1 MKNRKEDEMDVE
13 RGRQSSKRDSKR
25 KRDDNSG
32 SPEPRKQ
39 SRADQPEKAQEGG
52 GLREMGVNEMNALR
66 SKLGLKPL
74 SIDPDS
80 SNKDSQKPVKVEPAV
95 VVDVEDKIAMIKER
109 REKREM
115 EKVQKCKTLGDSDSE
130 GDDAMSWILKSK
142 RQKELK
148 EQEAASKRLLSR
160 FEESDDDSSDSDD
173 PVALR
178 RLRAQKK
185 AKAQKGKTQV
195 KREEEDEDAELILG
209 HSFNDLDFGRGE
221 YLTLADKPILKA
233 VGSDQYDI
241 DDEEDEI
248 ENIALREKEKRR
260 HNAEVKAGKGK
271 YNAYDEDNPE
281 DDILA
286 KYNEDHEKPKK
297 SAIKIKGGIVQDE
310 QDKVAE
316 IRRKIAES
324 ARSMETVSGQFQVT
338 EASDFYSKEEI
349 AQFRKNR
356 TQKTKK
362 GKRKTTLADEIIKPE
377 NHNPESELGSSALR
391 QDKKKEANLKEIMD
405 SLEKKSKYQEAIE
418 RKNEESK
425 WAFQNDDVDED
436 ESLYQSLAKARN
448 FTQKRKKEFEE
459 AIAHSVD
466 SVGMDIEVDRKVGLV
481 LDENTDFTNSVP
493 TQAQLDEEDSIAA
506 ALKRKAM
513 NKRKAMDLLDKVV
526 PVSTTKRAVDKTV
539 VESEMEEEKPAEDIA
554 TMLVGDVPLVNK
566 GLAATLEFLRKRGGT
581 DIKDQ
586 AAVRSRPADVHI
598 EVDNTDDV
606 IIEYRDERGRI
617 LSTKQSFREQS
628 YRFHGKAPGKKKI
641 AKQLRRE
648 EEDIRRKENVSDG
661 ILDQRLD
668 TFKKTQVDS
677 ALPYVVMQGNT
688 SKMLEQRQ
696 RITENIQ
703 EKQLEKSINKSK
715 ST

>member
-1 MKNRKEDEMDVE
+1 MKNRREDEMDVD
-13 RGRQSSKRDSKR
+13 RGRHSTKKDSKR
-25 KRDDNSG
+25 KRNGSSE
-32 SPEPRKQ
+32 SPERKKP
-39 SRADQPEKAQEGG
+39 SRDLPEKVEEGG
-52 GLREMGVNEMNALR
+52 GLREMGTDEMNALR
-66 SKLGLKPL
+66 AKLGLKPL
-74 SIDPDS
+74 SLGSDNSKNRDP
-80 SNKDSQKPVKVEPAV
+80 QPVKVESTPQ
-95 VVDVEDKIAMIKER
+95 DVEDKIAMIREK

-148 EQEAASKRLLSR
+148 EQEAATKKLLSR
-160 FEESDDDSSDSDD
+160 FEESEDSSDSDD

-178 RLRAQKK
+178 RQRAQQR
-185 AKAQKGKTQV
+185 AKAQQQKGKAQI
-195 KREEEDEDAELILG
+195 KQEEDEDAELILG
-209 HSFNDLDFGRGE
+209 HSFNDLEFGRGE

-233 VGSDQYDI
+233 VGTDQYDI

-286 KYNEDHEKPKK
+286 KYNDDHEKPKR
-297 SAIKIKGGIVQDE
+297 STIKIKGGVVQDE

-324 ARSMETVSGQFQVT
+324 ARSLETVSGQFQVT
-338 EASDFYSKEEI
+338 EASDFYSKDEI

-356 TQKTKK
+356 TKKTKK
-362 GKRKTTLADEIIKPE
+362 GKRKTTLADEIIKSE
-377 NHNPESELGSSALR
+377 NHDPEAELGSSSLR
-391 QDKKKEANLKEIMD
+391 EDKKKEANLKEIMD
-405 SLEKKSKYQEAIE
+405 TLEKKSKYQEAIE

-425 WAFQNDDVDED
+425 WAFQNDEVDED
-436 ESLYQSLAKARN
+436 ESLYQSLAKARTL
-448 FTQKRKKEFEE
+448 TQKRKKEFEE
-459 AIAHSVD
+459 AIVNSVD
-466 SVGMDIEVDRKVGLV
+466 SVVTDMEIDRKGGLV
-481 LDENTDFTNSVP
+481 LNANTEFTNSVP
-493 TQAQLDEEDSIAA
+493 TQAQLDEDDSIAA
-506 ALKRKAM
+506 ALKKRAL
-513 NKRKAMDLLDKVV
+513 NKRKALDLLDKVENISKGGNKEV
-526 PVSTTKRAVDKTV
+526 ISKN
-539 VESEMEEEKPAEDIA
+539 VEIEMEEVKSEEDIA
-554 TMLVGDVPLVNK
+554 TMLVGEVPLVNV

-586 AAVRSRPADVHI
+586 AAVRSRPADKHI

-606 IIEYRDERGRI
+606 IIEYRDARGKI

-641 AKQLRRE
+641 AKQLKRE
-648 EEDIRRKENVSDG
+648 EEDIRRRELVSDG

-668 TFKKTQVDS
+668 TLKKTQVDS

-688 SKMLEQRQ
+688 SKILEQRQ
-696 RITENIQ
+696 RIAENVQ
-703 EKQLEKSINKSK
+703 EKQLEKSINKQK